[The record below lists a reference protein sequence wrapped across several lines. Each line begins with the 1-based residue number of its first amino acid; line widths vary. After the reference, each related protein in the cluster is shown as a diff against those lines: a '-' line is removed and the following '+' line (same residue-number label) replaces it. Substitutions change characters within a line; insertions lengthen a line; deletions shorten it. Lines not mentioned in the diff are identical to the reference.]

1 MARPVPS
8 PAVSFSAGF
17 RTAASEPGVCLVPC
31 LAAVRKSLL
40 SRAIAVAKSA
50 SSLLSFQKRYLRAS
64 FLYSS
69 RDCPLCLT
77 AQARAEQQLVIELM
91 TSNQGII
98 NFCRP
103 FSRLFRSRGSV
114 PQFDPRLEPAFERMR
129 RSPHHLISGPGSVLY
144 QGPSYKRS
152 RARGSKEDGTYLHI
166 GIFQPWFSAATHP
179 PWIGM
184 SILSAIETP
193 VAVL

>member
-1 MARPVPS
+1 
-8 PAVSFSAGF
+8 
-17 RTAASEPGVCLVPC
+17 
-31 LAAVRKSLL
+31 L

-69 RDCPLCLT
+69 RDYPLCLT

-103 FSRLFRSRGSV
+103 FSRLFRSRGSA

-152 RARGSKEDGTYLHI
+152 RARGSKEDATYLHT
-166 GIFQPWFSAATHP
+166 GIFSAMVFGGHTSTLDRYVDTVSYQDSCACSL
-179 PWIGM
+179 I
-184 SILSAIETP
+184 ILSSERCLLAAHQFRDIAIG
-193 VAVL
+193 